1 MNIRVDTTSPIPPYE
16 QLRSQI
22 RVMVTSGA
30 LARGTRLPTI
40 RQLAGDLG
48 LAVNTVGRAYR
59 ELEAEGLIETRGRHG
74 TVVTGLP
81 VGGKDREK
89 MIEQA
94 AGQFVLEISQQGAD
108 LDEAVAAVRR
118 AFTAN
123 GHAGNGHGHGHAEI
137 PSGEVPS

>member
-59 ELEAEGLIETRGRHG
+59 ELEGEGLIETRGRHG

-81 VGGKDREK
+81 VVGGKEREK

-94 AGQFVLEISQQGAD
+94 AGQFVLDVSHQGAD
-108 LDEAVAAVRR
+108 LDEAIAAVRR
-118 AFTAN
+118 AFES
-123 GHAGNGHGHGHAEI
+123 NGHGPGNGPHRAEI
-137 PSGEVPS
+137 VTEDRP

>member
-1 MNIRVDTTSPIPPYE
+1 MNIRVDTTSPVPPYE

-59 ELEAEGLIETRGRHG
+59 ELEGDGLIETRGRHG
-74 TVVTGLP
+74 TVVTGPP
-81 VGGKDREK
+81 VVGAKERHE

-108 LDEAVAAVRR
+108 LDEALAAVRR
-118 AFTAN
+118 AFATN
-123 GHAGNGHGHGHAEI
+123 GHAGNSPGHAEI
-137 PSGEVPS
+137 ATEKPA